1 MIYVLPNI
9 PEPLSR
15 AICADLIGNL
25 PRPTPDTPEQRALR
39 DERAITALAHY
50 IPENAAE
57 AELAADIVAA
67 EFHAKDALRA
77 ATRYVN
83 DLAAADRCRRQH
95 ALMMRTMHGGLR
107 ALLRLQAE
115 RHKAEDANRP
125 AAMLRA
131 GHLHSGTLP
140 PEPDPPPCQP
150 AAAPEPLPPAKPKY
164 EDMTEAEQYAV
175 LYPDRATAIRRNR
188 GMPPGAKFPP
198 PDRAII
204 SEIVTSNSPA
214 FLALDARCAADDVTE
229 SETPSL
235 ETVP

>member
-15 AICADLIGNL
+15 AICADLIRNL
-25 PRPTPDTPEQRALR
+25 PAPADNTPEQRALR

-77 ATRYVN
+77 ATRFVN
-83 DLAAADRCRRQH
+83 DLPAADRCRRQH

-115 RHKAEDANRP
+115 RQKAEDANRP

-140 PEPDPPPCQP
+140 PEPELPPCQP
-150 AAAPEPLPPAKPKY
+150 GAAPEPQPAPMPKY

-175 LYPDRATAIRRNR
+175 LYPDRTAAIRQDH

-204 SEIVTSNSPA
+204 SEIVTSNSPV
-214 FLALDARCAADDVTE
+214 FLALDAQCAADNVTE
-229 SETPSL
+229 SEKPSL
-235 ETVP
+235 ATVP

>member
-1 MIYVLPNI
+1 
-9 PEPLSR
+9 
-15 AICADLIGNL
+15 
-25 PRPTPDTPEQRALR
+25 
-39 DERAITALAHY
+39 
-50 IPENAAE
+50 
-57 AELAADIVAA
+57 
-67 EFHAKDALRA
+67 
-77 ATRYVN
+77 
-83 DLAAADRCRRQH
+83 
-95 ALMMRTMHGGLR
+95 MMRTMHGGLR

-140 PEPDPPPCQP
+140 PEQDPPACQP
-150 AAAPEPLPPAKPKY
+150 AAAPEPQPPSRPKY
-164 EDMTEAEQYAV
+164 EDMTEPEQYAV